1 MRRRAFVVALLLPV
15 AARAADATI
24 EINNFMFMPAEL
36 TVAAG
41 TTVTWINR
49 DDTPHKVVD
58 RDDPHRIKAPA
69 LDTGDSFR
77 FVYETP
83 GIYHYFCSLHPYMQ
97 GTVVVR

>member
-1 MRRRAFVVALLLPV
+1 MRRRAFVAALLLPV

-24 EINNFMFMPAEL
+24 EINNFIFMPAEL

-49 DDTPHKVVD
+49 DDAPHKVVD
-58 RDDPHRIKAPA
+58 GDDPHRIKAPA

-77 FVYETP
+77 FAYEAP
-83 GIYHYFCSLHPYMQ
+83 GIYHYFCTLHPYMQ